1 MCHEQ
6 GHLCG
11 PARLQARSPQETR
24 QERVGCWL
32 LHLIDT
38 TPGQRAKGKETDSAV
53 TPFSGWGIFGAQ
65 PREGW
70 NVTVTR
76 FTPQVMKHDALA
88 SSPGGRPRQWVPWL
102 PWCRLLTPRLC
113 ATGKAT
119 FETLNIFRAMDQ
131 REFLN
136 IDWD

>member
-1 MCHEQ
+1 MPRAGSSLWASLPSGTESPGNPAGESRLLAPVPHRHHTWTKSQ
-6 GHLCG
+6 GGGNC
-11 PARLQARSPQETR
+11 
-24 QERVGCWL
+24 
-32 LHLIDT
+32 
-38 TPGQRAKGKETDSAV
+38 DSTV

-76 FTPQVMKHDALA
+76 FTPQVMKHDSLA
-88 SSPGGRPRQWVPWL
+88 SSPGGCPRQWVPWL

-119 FETLNIFRAMDQ
+119 FETLDIFRTMDQ